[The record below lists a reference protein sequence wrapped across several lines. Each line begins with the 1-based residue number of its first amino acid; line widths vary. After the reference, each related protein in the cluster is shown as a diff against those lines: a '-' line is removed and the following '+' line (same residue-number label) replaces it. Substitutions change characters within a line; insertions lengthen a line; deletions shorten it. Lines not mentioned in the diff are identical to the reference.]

1 MSYKHTAKHLVIAI
15 TLVSVLGC
23 GGNSAPVSSSVP
35 VNNTPS
41 TTQTTTPAASP
52 SLTTFAF
59 LTNQNSQL
67 ANDVN
72 LQIIGER
79 ITGRST
85 NNASVKELV
94 ATFTVTNAQVYVGE
108 TLQESGVTVNDF
120 TAPIAYKVMGSDSSE
135 LNFTVDLMQFT
146 GLPIIYLNTENK
158 SEIASKDE
166 YINGNIRVVGGR
178 NFPSL
183 ELMDMEIRGRGNSTW
198 EHPKKPYQMKLD
210 SKQEF
215 LGMAEDKKWLFL
227 AEYSDKTMLRNRM
240 AFELG
245 YLSSLAWTPDSEF
258 AEVYLNGLYN
268 GTYHIS
274 QKVEEDGDRVDL
286 GDSGFLLEIDQL
298 ERLDQDDVSFNTDRY
313 LVNIKEPELVLDD
326 AQYQYISRYI
336 NEFEDALFSANF
348 ANPTTGYA
356 AYINIDSFVDWF
368 LINEIVKNVD
378 AQWWSSIFF
387 HVIPGE
393 KINMGPLWDFD
404 LSFGN
409 VDYADSQYAQ
419 GWWVRDNEWIER
431 LLDDPAFV
439 QRVKTRFAYFKSKQT
454 HMLNQIDDYAAYLQ
468 YAQAENDDKW
478 QTFGE
483 YVWPNPVFFDTH
495 QEEVNYL
502 KTWFTNRMTWLD
514 GAIQTL

>member
-15 TLVSVLGC
+15 TFVSVLGC

-120 TAPIAYKVMGSDSSE
+120 TAPVAYKVMGSDSSE

-146 GLPIIYLNTENK
+146 GLPIIYLNTENN

-227 AEYSDKTMLRNRM
+227 AEYSDKTMLRNR
-240 AFELG
+240 LWHLSSG

-274 QKVEEDGDRVDL
+274 AK
-286 GDSGFLLEIDQL
+286 
-298 ERLDQDDVSFNTDRY
+298 
-313 LVNIKEPELVLDD
+313 
-326 AQYQYISRYI
+326 SRR
-336 NEFEDALFSANF
+336 
-348 ANPTTGYA
+348 
-356 AYINIDSFVDWF
+356 
-368 LINEIVKNVD
+368 
-378 AQWWSSIFF
+378 
-387 HVIPGE
+387 
-393 KINMGPLWDFD
+393 
-404 LSFGN
+404 
-409 VDYADSQYAQ
+409 
-419 GWWVRDNEWIER
+419 GW
-431 LLDDPAFV
+431 
-439 QRVKTRFAYFKSKQT
+439 
-454 HMLNQIDDYAAYLQ
+454 
-468 YAQAENDDKW
+468 
-478 QTFGE
+478 
-483 YVWPNPVFFDTH
+483 
-495 QEEVNYL
+495 
-502 KTWFTNRMTWLD
+502 
-514 GAIQTL
+514 

>member
-59 LTNQNSQL
+59 LTTQNSQL

-72 LQIIGER
+72 LQISGER

-94 ATFTVTNAQVYVGE
+94 ATFTVTNAQVYVGK

-146 GLPIIYLNTENK
+146 GLPIIYLNTENN

-166 YINGNIRVVGGR
+166 YINGNVRVVGGR

-245 YLSSLAWTPDSEF
+245 YLSSLAWTPDTEF
-258 AEVYLNGLYN
+258 AEVYLNGVYN

-387 HVIPGE
+387 V
-393 KINMGPLWDFD
+393 
-404 LSFGN
+404 S
-409 VDYADSQYAQ
+409 
-419 GWWVRDNEWIER
+419 VR
-431 LLDDPAFV
+431 
-439 QRVKTRFAYFKSKQT
+439 
-454 HMLNQIDDYAAYLQ
+454 
-468 YAQAENDDKW
+468 
-478 QTFGE
+478 
-483 YVWPNPVFFDTH
+483 
-495 QEEVNYL
+495 
-502 KTWFTNRMTWLD
+502 
-514 GAIQTL
+514 